1 MQKRFFFLIG
11 ILLLCLPSMVLA
23 QGVTALPLTVFSP
36 AQTGLYAGNY
46 RLESGY
52 FTQIQTQSLKGTQ
65 SVAVLLDAPL
75 SIRGQKDWMGVGL
88 NISHDVSGFAGLTT
102 TQAGL
107 NAAYHFGFDKTQ
119 RTVLSAGCQVNY
131 IQRNIDVTSL
141 VFQNDLL
148 KTNPGLDLQRLNVRN
163 HNYFDATVGLT
174 MRLKPS
180 TSNAYYIGTSIE
192 HLLTPNEGF
201 SVESLT
207 KLARNYIVW
216 ASTETNVSQFLLLSS
231 FIHLKKLPYTTEIA
245 ANITGG
251 IRINTAKNIILRGG
265 IGYQD
270 VNRAQLIVG
279 LTYDKVRLGLTYQT
293 QGILSTTSNLPDF
306 INLNISYIGTIY
318 RYPNPKPIVLCP
330 KY

>member
-1 MQKRFFFLIG
+1 MQKHFFFLIG
-11 ILLLCLPSMVLA
+11 FCLLLPFVVSGQRVY
-23 QGVTALPLTVFSP
+23 ALPLTVFSP
-36 AQTGLYAGNY
+36 AQTGLYVGNY
-46 RLESGY
+46 RLESVY
-52 FTQIQTQSLKGTQ
+52 FTQIQTQSLKGMQ
-65 SVAVLLDAPL
+65 SVALLLDAPL
-75 SIRGQKDWMGVGL
+75 SMRGQKDWIGVGL

-163 HNYFDATVGLT
+163 RNYIDATFGLT
-174 MRLKPS
+174 LRLKP
-180 TSNAYYIGTSIE
+180 TPLNTYYVGASVE
-192 HLLTPNEGF
+192 HLLTPNTGF

-207 KLARNYIVW
+207 KLARNYIAW
-216 ASTETNVSQFLLLSS
+216 ASTETAINPFLLFGS
-231 FIHLKKLPYTTEIA
+231 FIHLKKLPYTTEIT

-251 IRINTAKNIILRGG
+251 LRVNAAKNIVLRGG

-270 VNRAQLIVG
+270 ADVAQLIVG
-279 LTYDKVRLGLTYQT
+279 LDYDKVRFGLTYQT
-293 QGILSTTSNLPDF
+293 QKILSTTSQLPDF
-306 INLNISYIGTIY
+306 LNLSISYIGLVY
-318 RYPNPKPIVLCP
+318 RKPHPKPIVLCP